1 LILAGLLV
9 ALVGGVEGVAQR
21 VQFPSAA
28 QPLPAT
34 PPSTFAAPP
43 PTTSPFAADPV
54 TPPLFGTAPA
64 PAYGA
69 PIATPSP
76 YAVPATPSPI
86 YTPPT
91 YAAPPTTAAPITPLP
106 GASPPPA
113 ATYPST
119 TAPWT
124 TPAPP
129 PSYSPTYPTTPF
141 TAPSVGPPP
150 PFDPYASGSPAGPP
164 PSSVPYNYTPPP
176 TNFPQQPSPLYPDGL
191 PFQYQPG
198 PLPSY
203 PTDEG
208 YYAKA
213 QRFLQELSFEY
224 TYLYGDHTKLD
235 HLEINRAELSSTF
248 AIPMFYNI
256 ETPLLVTPGFAA
268 NWLEGPL
275 SGPPDLMAMPPVPGG
290 PDLPPRLYDA
300 YLDFAWYPKV
310 TPWLGGELGFRTG
323 VWSDFDHVDS
333 DSVRFL
339 GRGLASLS
347 VTPNLDVLFGA
358 VYLDRLNVKF
368 LPAGG
373 FYWRPTPEWDAYLVF
388 PNPKVRKYWATVGNS
403 KWYWYVAGEYG
414 GGSWSVQRQVNS
426 DRIDINDIRIIGGIE
441 WETQTL
447 IRGFVEAG
455 YVWDREVLFQS
466 GMPGEFRPDDTVM
479 VRGGINF

>member
-1 LILAGLLV
+1 MFLV
-9 ALVGGVEGVAQR
+9 ALVSGVETLAQR
-21 VQFPSAA
+21 VQFPSAT
-28 QPLPAT
+28 QPIPAA

-43 PTTSPFAADPV
+43 VNASPFAANPV
-54 TPPLFGTAPA
+54 TQPLYGTPPA
-64 PAYGA
+64 PSYGSTVAA
-69 PIATPSP
+69 P
-76 YAVPATPSPI
+76 PA
-86 YTPPT
+86 
-91 YAAPPTTAAPITPLP
+91 YAAPPPYSAPAAAAPITPLP
-106 GASPPPA
+106 STAPPA
-113 ATYPST
+113 STYPSTYPAT

-124 TPAPP
+124 SPAPP
-129 PSYSPTYPTTPF
+129 ASAYQNYPATPYA
-141 TAPSVGPPP
+141 APSIGPPP
-150 PFDPYASGSPAGPP
+150 PFDPYAAGGPGGPP
-164 PSSVPYNYTPPP
+164 PPAVPYNYTPPP
-176 TNFPQQPSPLYPDGL
+176 ANFPQQPSPLYPDGL
-191 PFQYQPG
+191 PFQYQQG
-198 PLPSY
+198 PIPSY

-224 TYLYGDHTKLD
+224 TYLYGDHTKDD

-248 AIPMFYNI
+248 AIPMLYNI

-275 SGPPDLMAMPPVPGG
+275 SGPPMMGMPGG
-290 PDLPPRLYDA
+290 PDLPPQIYDA

-310 TPWLGGELGFRTG
+310 TPWLGAELGFRPG
-323 VWSDFDHVDS
+323 VWSDFDHVDT

-347 VTPNLDVLFGA
+347 VTPQLDVLFGA

-403 KWYWYVAGEYG
+403 KWFWYVAGEYG
-414 GGSWSVQRQVNS
+414 GGSWSVQREVNS

-447 IRGFVEAG
+447 IRGFIEAG
-455 YVWDREVLFQS
+455 YVWDREVLFAEAF
-466 GMPGEFRPDDTVM
+466 PGEFRPDDTLM